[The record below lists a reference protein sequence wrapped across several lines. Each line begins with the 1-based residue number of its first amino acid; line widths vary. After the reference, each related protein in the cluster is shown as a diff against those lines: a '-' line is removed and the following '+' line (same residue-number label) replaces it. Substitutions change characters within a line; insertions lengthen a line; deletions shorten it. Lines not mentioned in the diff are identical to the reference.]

1 MPIDRDEIKLNLV
14 VIRAID
20 LEKSVNFYRILG
32 LSFVKH
38 QHGKGSIHFAST
50 LGQVTFE
57 IYPQLTE
64 TKPTT
69 DTRLGFQV
77 IDVDAIVMKLQQENF
92 TIVSQP
98 ASSEWGRRS
107 IVVDPDGHRV
117 ELTQARSQKYL
128 T

>member
-20 LEKSVNFYRILG
+20 LERSVNFYQILG

-38 QHGKGSIHFAST
+38 QHGKGLVHFASS
-50 LGQVTFE
+50 LGQLTFE

-69 DTRLGFQV
+69 DVRLGFQV
-77 IDVDAIVMKLQQENF
+77 VDVDAIVMKLQQENF
-92 TIVSQP
+92 TIVTQP
-98 ASSEWGRRS
+98 ASSEWGRRAV
-107 IVVDPDGHRV
+107 VVDTDGHRI
-117 ELTQARSQKYL
+117 ELTQV
-128 T
+128 